1 MNKKSEKIREKSKYA
16 KSLEKN
22 SFFKKKM
29 QLSNFQDGLLFLL
42 EKYKVATHEDEVKN
56 KLIMSQLTES
66 EMKHKTLREL
76 YVDKLMHDNLL
87 LTMSTDTRNEKMVQQ
102 LVKNKFV
109 IDHVIQR
116 REQLGEV
123 VTMNTQVKIIYEK
136 CQTANKLLRE
146 ELLYW
151 VRDKSDQVRKCLTV
165 DDESLVEFFCKQCNT
180 GSLEG
185 FHNLVCILECI
196 MIFRIGTQSA

>member
-1 MNKKSEKIREKSKYA
+1 MHGKSEIYCTKKNLHFSK
-16 KSLEKN
+16 KE
-22 SFFKKKM
+22 M

-42 EKYKVATHEDEVKN
+42 EKYKLATDENEVNN

-109 IDHVIQR
+109 IDHIIQR

-123 VTMNTQVKIIYEK
+123 VTMNSQVRIIHEK

-151 VRDKSDQVRKCLTV
+151 VSKDKRDKVSKCLTV
-165 DDESLVEFFCKQCNT
+165 DDESLVDLFCKQCNT

-185 FHNLVCILECI
+185 FHDLVCILECI
-196 MIFRIGTQSA
+196 MIFRMETQSA